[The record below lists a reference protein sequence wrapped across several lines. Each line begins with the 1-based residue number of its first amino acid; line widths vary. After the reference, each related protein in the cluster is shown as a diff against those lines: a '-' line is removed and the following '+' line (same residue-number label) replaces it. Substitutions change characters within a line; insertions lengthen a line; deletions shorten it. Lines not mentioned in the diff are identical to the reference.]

1 MSPCDVLTH
10 LDATHAQICASAPVA
25 FFRNDSH
32 NSPRNL
38 LFRWAERSARLGD
51 FREIW
56 PSGLDENAIGE
67 LKFRDKDQSRC
78 FEPVCRQVVKEGRL
92 F

>member
-1 MSPCDVLTH
+1 MHWGLAGGST
-10 LDATHAQICASAPVA
+10 ASHPQKFTPAPA